1 MIYYLAASF
10 FHGGLSNPVI
20 TNMMISVSTSE
31 YLTWS
36 TKQGQILK
44 LFFFTD
50 SIMLDEII
58 LT

>member
-1 MIYYLAASF
+1 MIYYLPASF

-44 LFFFTD
+44 LFFTD
-50 SIMLDEII
+50 SKMLDEII